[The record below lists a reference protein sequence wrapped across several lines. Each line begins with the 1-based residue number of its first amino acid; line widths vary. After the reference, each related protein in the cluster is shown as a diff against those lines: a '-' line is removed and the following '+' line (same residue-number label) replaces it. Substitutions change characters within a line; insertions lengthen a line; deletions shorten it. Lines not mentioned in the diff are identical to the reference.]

1 MRDDGW
7 GDRGGDRVGRGAVV
21 VVGCGRGH
29 GVEDYY
35 LVALSELVGG
45 VLLVWVGEREAWIC
59 AVCDGGMEGT
69 RDENGVF

>member
-45 VLLVWVGEREAWIC
+45 VLLVWVGERERER
-59 AVCDGGMEGT
+59 GGGGEGG
-69 RDENGVF
+69 DLDLCCL